1 MSAVAVKYVRQ
12 LDEVKK
18 VNRHVLAELAWLAN
32 EKGEC
37 FASVAKL
44 SEWSGWGQTAVKAA
58 LQWLKAGGY
67 LQQTKRGRANAFASD
82 YRLTFKGQK
91 SEAAQTAAAGYTVA
105 RRPFLGSPDDSQY
118 GEYTDITNQHLRER
132 LTPYP
137 PKVTDNSQSLAPK
150 QFPSLPLFSER
161 SEKPSEKAKFGR
173 LRAALVNLTPTDS
186 GLEAWLN
193 ALQHACDNVEQ
204 LHGRDVLAAWYSC
217 GDYRA
222 QTGLRKPTRQDFAG
236 WLLHEWPAA
245 EDMVMGGSLAA
256 A

>member
-91 SEAAQTAAAGYTVA
+91 SEAAQTAVAGYTVA

-118 GEYTDITNQHLRER
+118 IGNTDITNQHLGER
-132 LTPYP
+132 LTPP
-137 PKVTDNSQSLAPK
+137 PKATNNSQSLAPK

-186 GLEAWLN
+186 GLEAWLK

-204 LHGRDVLAAWYSC
+204 LHGRDVLAAWHSC
-217 GDYRA
+217 QEYREA
-222 QTGLRKPTRQDFAG
+222 RGLHKAKRQDFAG

-245 EDMVMGGSLAA
+245 EAMATGTGLAA
-256 A
+256 AA

>member
-58 LQWLKAGGY
+58 LQWLKASGY

-118 GEYTDITNQHLRER
+118 GEYTDITNQHHLHRKPESPQ
-132 LTPYP
+132 L
-137 PKVTDNSQSLAPK
+137 TDNTQPQAPK
-150 QFPSLPLFSER
+150 QIPSLPLSER
-161 SEKPSEKAKFGR
+161 SEDSEKIAKFRCVRDALAR
-173 LRAALVNLTPTDS
+173 LNPGDS
-186 GLEAWLN
+186 GLDAWLS
-193 ALQHACDNVEQ
+193 ALQYSCDNTP
-204 LHGRDVLAAWYSC
+204 LLAGRDVLAAWHSC
-217 GDYRA
+217 REYREA
-222 QTGLRKPTRQDFAG
+222 MGLRKATRQDFAG

-245 EDMVMGGSLAA
+245 EAMVIGGSLAA